1 VPLEKIDKSI
11 AEVAEFWNRHP
22 LFSGEARY
30 SIGTPE
36 WFREHETVYIND
48 CFAGSEPD
56 AIFSSGV
63 AAAASVLDV
72 GCGPGFWVRYF
83 ARRGFDVHGC
93 DISDRAVELT
103 KRSLEIFA
111 LKAQV
116 RLGNAEA
123 LPYADASF
131 DHVNCQG
138 VIHHTPRP
146 EEAIREF
153 HRVLRPRGT
162 ACFSVYHRNF
172 LLRSPRALRLFAK
185 LFGGLVKLRGRGR
198 ERLLASGEADEIVRM
213 YDGAD
218 NPIGRAYTE
227 EDLRR
232 MTDGLF
238 EVRDVG
244 LFFFPARALPC
255 RIPRVLH
262 RWLHRRFG
270 LMIIVRA
277 ERTDSPIKPAEQA

>member
-1 VPLEKIDKSI
+1 
-11 AEVAEFWNRHP
+11 
-22 LFSGEARY
+22 
-30 SIGTPE
+30 
-36 WFREHETVYIND
+36 
-48 CFAGSEPD
+48 
-56 AIFSSGV
+56 
-63 AAAASVLDV
+63 
-72 GCGPGFWVRYF
+72 
-83 ARRGFDVHGC
+83 
-93 DISDRAVELT
+93 
-103 KRSLEIFA
+103 
-111 LKAQV
+111 
-116 RLGNAEA
+116 
-123 LPYADASF
+123 
-131 DHVNCQG
+131 
-138 VIHHTPRP
+138 
-146 EEAIREF
+146 
-153 HRVLRPRGT
+153 
-162 ACFSVYHRNF
+162 
-172 LLRSPRALRLFAK
+172 
-185 LFGGLVKLRGRGR
+185 
-198 ERLLASGEADEIVRM
+198 LLASGEADEIVRM